1 MAART
6 VIGATVKAVSRQRKF
21 AARKA
26 ALTLVRVQFIE
37 EALYYLNSNFRM
49 IWNEIKRNIGS

>member
-26 ALTLVRVQFIE
+26 ALTLV
-37 EALYYLNSNFRM
+37 S
-49 IWNEIKRNIGS
+49 

>member
-49 IWNEIKRNIGS
+49 ILE